1 MARSMRRLLSCR
13 SDALAHSLQK
23 GDTPMK
29 LLVVPVFLAAL
40 GQGDDPAKI
49 MKAMEEKVAKAT
61 TVQTNYDAKIESGK
75 GDGTMKGTVTVGAAG
90 KARLEGDLNIS
101 GMDLKLLVVSDGTK
115 LVTTV

>member
-1 MARSMRRLLSCR
+1 MARSTRRLLSCR

-49 MKAMEEKVAKAT
+49 MKAMEDKIAKAT
-61 TVQTNYDAKIESGK
+61 TLQTEFDAKIEGGK
-75 GDGTMKGTVTVGAAG
+75 NNGTMKGTISVGAAG
-90 KARLEGDLNIS
+90 KARLKADMNF
-101 GMDLKLLVVSDGTK
+101 
-115 LVTTV
+115 